1 MWLCLPLP
9 VDTQSIALQI
19 SCTCLDTVG
28 QVFVVV
34 INGVDLRL
42 RSRTRSHIDS
52 GYYREEPKTPETREI
67 TITHGIDAML
77 KQ

>member
-1 MWLCLPLP
+1 MLAFACCY
-9 VDTQSIALQI
+9 QSNALRI

-42 RSRTRSHIDS
+42 RYRTRSHVDS
-52 GYYREEPKTPETREI
+52 GYYREEPKTPEMREI
-67 TITHGIDAML
+67 TITRGIDEMRI
-77 KQ
+77 QI